1 MDFTEQSNRYKLV
14 MDAVRRYLLDR
25 EGNAEVRLPSEIQLA
40 NRLGISRA
48 HVREVYRALCVFR
61 VCESRQ
67 GEGTFFQKGSGRQ
80 FDDILPIIMSGIEF
94 NAEEVMEVR
103 RILEAGIAE
112 KAAIN
117 RSPADV
123 RALKQCLKKLESS
136 SDYRELSA
144 ADHELHLII
153 SRCCGNEILV
163 QLMTL
168 MAGVVQKT
176 ILEHWSMIASDSSR
190 SLQEKLQ
197 EQHTEL
203 VEAIAARKPSIAR
216 AIAQEHVEL
225 VIRSLN
231 QYKHIGSRSG

>member
-1 MDFTEQSNRYKLV
+1 MDFTEQSNRYKTV
-14 MDAVRRYLLDR
+14 MDAVRRYLLDK

-48 HVREVYRALCVFR
+48 HVREVYRALCVFG

-67 GEGTFFQKGSGRQ
+67 GEGTFLQKGSSRQ
-80 FDDILPIIMSGIEF
+80 IDDILPVIMSGIEF

-103 RILEAGIAE
+103 RILESGIAE

-123 RALKQCLKKLESS
+123 RALKQCLKKLMAS

-144 ADHELHLII
+144 YDHELHLII

-168 MAGVVQKT
+168 LAGVVQKT
-176 ILEHWSMIASDSSR
+176 ILEHWRMIASDSSGNLR
-190 SLQEKLQ
+190 EKLQ

-203 VEAIAARKPSIAR
+203 VEAIAERKPYIAK

-225 VIRSLN
+225 VTRSMS
-231 QYKHIGSRSG
+231 QSGYSGSRFE